1 MENPLYLVMVL
12 KSHGKPI
19 VFSDGSESHGKPIVL
34 VMVLKSHGKPIIFS
48 DGSEKSWKTHC
59 I

>member
-1 MENPLYLVMVL
+1 MENPLYLVMVM

-19 VFSDGSESHGKPIVL
+19 VFSDGSE
-34 VMVLKSHGKPIIFS
+34 
-48 DGSEKSWKTHC
+48 KSWKTHC

>member
-19 VFSDGSESHGKPIVL
+19 VFSDGPESHGKPIV
-34 VMVLKSHGKPIIFS
+34 FS
-48 DGSEKSWKTHC
+48 DGPEKSWKTHC

>member
-19 VFSDGSESHGKPIVL
+19 VFSDGP
-34 VMVLKSHGKPIIFS
+34 
-48 DGSEKSWKTHC
+48 EKSWKTHC

>member
-19 VFSDGSESHGKPIVL
+19 VFSDGPEKSWENPLYL
-34 VMVLKSHGKPIIFS
+34 VMVV
-48 DGSEKSWKTHC
+48 EKSWKTHC

>member
-19 VFSDGSESHGKPIVL
+19 VFSDGSRGNLELEHTPGTL
-34 VMVLKSHGKPIIFS
+34 NTQYVMHVKV
-48 DGSEKSWKTHC
+48 T
-59 I
+59 